1 MQTWQPDSRA
11 HTLHRTCSLRYSKVW
26 VLMSMQVELNFL
38 LYKQCFNKQLYVHI
52 CCTYAC
58 ILWIKSLKPDPVG
71 RTYGYF
77 IFSVLCLSN
86 LSVISNS
93 FRPHGLQP
101 TRLLCPW
108 DSPGKNTGVG
118 CHALLHGLFPTQGLN
133 PGLPHCRQIL
143 YCLSY
148 QGSQEHQSGQPIPLP
163 GDLPDPGN
171 RTGVSCIAGRFF
183 IS

>member
-101 TRLLCPW
+101 ARLLCPW
-108 DSPGKNTGVG
+108 GFSRQEYWSGLPCPPPRALPNPGTEPRSPALQADSLLSELPGKPRTPEWV
-118 CHALLHGLFPTQGLN
+118 AYPSS
-133 PGLPHCRQIL
+133 R
-143 YCLSY
+143 
-148 QGSQEHQSGQPIPLP
+148 GSS
-163 GDLPDPGN
+163 
-171 RTGVSCIAGRFF
+171 
-183 IS
+183 